1 MKRRVVV
8 TGIGAISAAGSNTEQ
23 FVSAL
28 RVGKRC
34 FTTLDDPRLE
44 ELGSTHAGLISGF
57 GASPDDPAEVRSLD
71 RNVHLSL
78 VALREALFN
87 AGYSG
92 EPLGPRAAVVLGTC
106 SGGMLSIERHYEALL
121 RGEDP
126 LDEDLFFSKR
136 YHTASKV
143 LAWAAGASGPA
154 LTISTACAAG
164 TGAIVQGVD
173 LIRAGLAD
181 VALVGGSDAF
191 APSTLAGFDALKAT
205 CKGMCA
211 PFSLNIGLNLGEGAA
226 FFVIE
231 GLDHAEKRGAKI
243 AAELLG
249 CGLSNDAYHPTAPD
263 PTSKGQ
269 VTAMERALEDAGAV
283 PDNID
288 YINAH
293 GTGTRANDPAESRA
307 IGRLLGDRAGQVPV
321 SSTKSM
327 IGHCL
332 GAAGALE
339 ASATILAARN
349 GFLPPTAGFDG
360 AREGCNLGD
369 YVPKAG
375 RAWRGRIALTNSF
388 GFGGNN
394 ACLVID
400 TFPEIEQPVTNLPE
414 AKNVQSVITGL
425 GSVSPLGVGLERL
438 RSSTGSGIARV
449 DRFET
454 PAQQFTAGLVPHIDA
469 REVDRRLDLKGMDLC
484 SKYAALSAR
493 SALKNAGLKPRPTT
507 MAGVGMILGLATGP
521 SQGESDHL
529 GAIYRSGFRLDRL
542 GGFPYIVPNE
552 VTGHVARVLMLKGHN
567 TVLSTGQGAG
577 LAALI
582 SAAIAVEQG
591 HSDTILAVAA
601 DEITER
607 TASDGHRLGRWGPG
621 TGVAPGE
628 GAATLVV
635 ENRDA
640 ASSRGTEVL
649 ARISGYAMA
658 TDVEDPRGGDGE
670 ALARALLEA
679 LERAGIKPDDCEH
692 LTSSRSSPKT
702 DDIEQRAFDRV
713 FGKRSVPPF
722 SLTDRIGLAEATLP
736 LFNLS
741 YLIAT
746 SSAGTNVAAAFYS
759 PEGYAGALIISG

>member
-1 MKRRVVV
+1 MRHRVVV
-8 TGIGAISAAGSNTEQ
+8 TGIGAISAAGSNTAE
-23 FVSAL
+23 FVDAL

-34 FTTLDDPRLE
+34 FSALDDPRLK
-44 ELGSTHAGLISGF
+44 ELGSTHAGLISEF
-57 GASPDDPAEVRSLD
+57 EANPNDPEEVLLLD

-78 VALREALFN
+78 AALREALFD

-121 RGEDP
+121 QGEDP
-126 LDEDLFFSKR
+126 VDEDLLFSKR

-154 LTISTACAAG
+154 LTVVTACAAG
-164 TGAIVQGVD
+164 TGAVVQGVD

-231 GLDHAEKRGAKI
+231 SLGHAKKRGTKI
-243 AAELLG
+243 VAELLG

-269 VTAMERALEDAGAV
+269 VTAMERALEDAGAA
-283 PDNID
+283 PEDID

-293 GTGTRANDPAESRA
+293 GTGTRANDTAESRA
-307 IGRLLGDRAGQVPV
+307 IGRLLADRAGQVPV

-349 GFLPPTAGFDG
+349 GFLPPTAGFEG
-360 AREGCNLGD
+360 AREGCNLED
-369 YVPKAG
+369 YVPEPG
-375 RAWRGRIALTNSF
+375 RAWQGRIALANSF

-394 ACLVID
+394 ACLLID
-400 TFPEIEQPVTNLPE
+400 TFPNTRQPVTNLPE
-414 AKNVQSVITGL
+414 VKHVQAVITGL
-425 GSVSPLGVGLERL
+425 GPISPLGVGLKRL
-438 RSSTGSGIARV
+438 MSGTGNGIAQV
-449 DRFET
+449 DRFVP
-454 PAQQFTAGLVPHIDA
+454 PAQEFRAGLVPNIDT

-484 SKYAALSAR
+484 SKYAVLSAR
-493 SALKNAGLKPRPTT
+493 SALENAGLKPRPVT

-529 GAIYRSGFRLDRL
+529 NAVFRSGFRLDRL

-552 VTGHVARVLMLKGHN
+552 VSGHVARVLMLKGHN

-591 HSDTILAVAA
+591 HADTILAVAA
-601 DEITER
+601 DQITER
-607 TASDGHRLGRWGPG
+607 TASDGHRLGHWGPG
-621 TGVAPGE
+621 TGVTPGE

-635 ENRDA
+635 ENQAA
-640 ASSRGTEVL
+640 ASSRGAEVL
-649 ARISGYAMA
+649 AKIAGYAMT
-658 TDVEDPRGGDGE
+658 TDVEDPRGGNGA
-670 ALARALLEA
+670 ALTRALGEA
-679 LERAGIKPDDCEH
+679 LERAGIKPTDCEH
-692 LTSSRSSPKT
+692 LTSSRSSPGV
-702 DDIEQRAFDRV
+702 DDIEQLALYQV
-713 FGKRSVPPF
+713 FGKRSAPSF

-746 SSAGTNVAAAFYS
+746 SSPGTHVAAAFYS
-759 PEGYAGALIISG
+759 PEGYANALIINV